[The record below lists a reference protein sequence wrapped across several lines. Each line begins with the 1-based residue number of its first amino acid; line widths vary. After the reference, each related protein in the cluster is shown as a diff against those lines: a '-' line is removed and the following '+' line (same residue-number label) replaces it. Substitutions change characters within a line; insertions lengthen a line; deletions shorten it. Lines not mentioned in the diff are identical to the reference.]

1 MQKMNRKYA
10 LEDLIKD
17 IFQHSRVKSVATAML
32 VADLDFE
39 ALSQA
44 LRYDMEPIYRFRSD
58 NYCEESCEY
67 RSELLLP
74 VQGTLIYEQTI
85 TKESSLVTLERGME
99 LWILDDLSI
108 AVLVR
113 VKVADSSDMFN
124 CVYRVVRTQSLDE
137 LPYEIDL
144 DLDVLAEL
152 LQEMS
157 NSFRDCS
164 MPFSEL

>member
-1 MQKMNRKYA
+1 MNRKYQ
-10 LEDLIKD
+10 LQRTIKE
-17 IFQHSRVKSVATAML
+17 IFQHGRVKSVETGML
-32 VADLDFE
+32 VAELDYE

-44 LRYDMEPIYRFRSD
+44 LRSDMEPIYRFRTD

-67 RSELLLP
+67 RSELLFP
-74 VQGTLIYEQTI
+74 ANGTLIYEQTI
-85 TKESSLVTLERGME
+85 TKDSSLVTLERSKE

-108 AVLVR
+108 AVVSK
-113 VKVADSSDMFN
+113 VKIADSTDMFN
-124 CVYRVVRTQSLDE
+124 GVYRSIRTQSLEE
-137 LPYEIDL
+137 LPFEIDL
-144 DLDVLAEL
+144 DLDMLAES

>member
-1 MQKMNRKYA
+1 MNRKYR
-10 LEDLIKD
+10 LEDIFKG
-17 IFQHSRVKSVATAML
+17 IFQHSHVKSVETAML
-32 VADLDFE
+32 VTDLDYE

-44 LRYDMEPIYRFRSD
+44 LHFDMEPIYRFRSD
-58 NYCEESCEY
+58 NFCEESCEY

-74 VQGTLIYEQTI
+74 VSGTLIYEQPI
-85 TKESSLVTLERGME
+85 TKESSVVTMDRSKE

-108 AVLVR
+108 VVISK
-113 VKVADSSDMFN
+113 VKFADSSDMFN
-124 CVYRVVRTQSLDE
+124 GVYRSIRTQSLEE

-144 DLDVLAEL
+144 DLDVLAAT